1 MRITP
6 ILIIALPVLLSTVN
20 ARQQD
25 SAHVRPVPL
34 VQGGIYDKP
43 FITRLGGKT
52 VIGGYMDV
60 TGMFARHAGVN
71 EGWSFEARRF
81 NLFTYSVLAD
91 GIVVTSE
98 IEIEHG
104 GEEIKLEYGLVDIEF
119 NEALNLRGGVIL
131 SPLGK
136 TNLAHD
142 SPRLDLAER
151 PLVAT
156 EIIPS
161 TLSEVGAGFFGALY
175 PADGA
180 KITYELYAVNGFTQD
195 IIEDAPETRISAG
208 KNRLFGGDNNGEPAI
223 VGRVAASPSF
233 GTELGAS
240 FHTGAYNVFETDGLP
255 VDDRRS
261 LTILAADIEHDMT
274 WIRVQGEIVWVRID
288 IPPQLRGIFA
298 GDQNGFF
305 VEAHVPFGYSLFER
319 WPRSHFTGSVRYE
332 RIDFDSDLAGNDH
345 HRFTAGINLRFIQDV
360 VLKLN
365 YEHNWERDRE
375 NNLER
380 GVRIL
385 LSLAAYF

>member
-6 ILIIALPVLLSTVN
+6 ILIVAFLVLLSSVN

-25 SAHVRPVPL
+25 SAHVRPAPL

-52 VIGGYMDV
+52 VVGGYMDV
-60 TGMFARHAGVN
+60 AGMFTRHMGIN

-136 TNLAHD
+136 TNLVHD
-142 SPRLDLAER
+142 SPRLELAER
-151 PLVAT
+151 PLMAT

-161 TLSEVGAGFFGALY
+161 TLSEAGAGFFGALY
-175 PADGA
+175 PAERT
-180 KITYELYAVNGFTQD
+180 KITYEVYVVNGFTQD
-195 IIEDAPETRISAG
+195 IIEDSPETRISAG
-208 KNRLFGGDNNGEPAI
+208 KNRLFGGDNNGEPAF
-223 VGRVAASPSF
+223 VGRVAVSPSF
-233 GTELGAS
+233 GTEFGAS
-240 FHTGAYNVFETDGLP
+240 FHTGAYNVFKADGLS
-255 VDDRRS
+255 VDARRS
-261 LTILAADIEHDMT
+261 LTILAADAGFDMD
-274 WIRVQGEIVWVRID
+274 WIRLQGEIVWASVD
-288 IPPQLRGIFA
+288 IPPPLRGIFA

-305 VEAHVPFGYSLFER
+305 VEAHIPFGYSLSQR
-319 WPRSHFTGSVRYE
+319 WPRSHFTGSVRYD
-332 RIDFDSDLAGNDH
+332 RVDFDADLAGNDH
-345 HRFTAGINLRFIQDV
+345 HRLTVGINLRFIQDV
-360 VLKLN
+360 VLKMN

-385 LSLAAYF
+385 MSLAAYF

>member
-1 MRITP
+1 MQIKS
-6 ILIIALPVLLSTVN
+6 ILIIAFLIFFASVN
-20 ARQQD
+20 AHAQD
-25 SAHVRPVPL
+25 SAHVRPLPL

-60 TGMFARHAGVN
+60 TGMFTRHAGIN
-71 EGWSFEARRF
+71 DGWSFEARRF

-119 NEALNLRGGVIL
+119 NEAVNLRGGVIL

-136 TNLAHD
+136 TNLVHD
-142 SPRLDLAER
+142 SPRLELAER
-151 PLVAT
+151 PLMAT

-161 TLSEVGAGFFGALY
+161 TLSEVGAGFFGAFY
-175 PADGA
+175 PAQRS
-180 KITYELYAVNGFTQD
+180 KITYEVYAVNGFTHD
-195 IIEDAPETRISAG
+195 IIEDSPETRIPSG
-208 KNRLFGGDNNGEPAI
+208 KNRLFGGDNNGSPAF
-223 VGRVAASPSF
+223 VGRVAVSPSF
-233 GTELGAS
+233 GTEFGGS
-240 FHTGAYNVFETDGLP
+240 FHTGAYNVFEADGLP

-261 LTILAADIEHDMT
+261 VTILAADAEHDMD
-274 WIRVQGEIVWVRID
+274 WIRVQAEAVWAWID

-298 GDQNGFF
+298 WNQNGYF
-305 VEAHVPFGYSLFER
+305 VEAHVPFGYSAFER
-319 WPRSHFTGSVRYE
+319 WPRSRFTGSVRYE
-332 RIDFDSDLAGNDH
+332 KVDFDAELAGNDH
-345 HRFTAGINLRFIQDV
+345 RRLTVGINLRFIQDV
-360 VLKLN
+360 VLKMN

-385 LSLAAYF
+385 MSLAAYF

>member
-1 MRITP
+1 MRKTILLIT
-6 ILIIALPVLLSTVN
+6 LPLVLSTTN

-25 SAHVRPVPL
+25 TAYVRPAPL

-52 VIGGYMDV
+52 VVGGYMDV
-60 TGMFARHAGVN
+60 TGMFTRHAGIN

-119 NEALNLRGGVIL
+119 NEALTLRGGVIL

-136 TNLAHD
+136 TNLVHD
-142 SPRLDLAER
+142 SPRLELVER
-151 PLVAT
+151 PLMST

-175 PADGA
+175 PTDQW
-180 KITYELYAVNGFTQD
+180 KVTYEVYAVNGFNQD
-195 IIEDAPETRISAG
+195 LIEDSPETRISAG
-208 KNRLFGGDNNGEPAI
+208 KNRLFSGDNNGEPAV
-223 VGRVAASPSF
+223 VGRVAVSPLF
-233 GTELGAS
+233 GSEFGVS
-240 FHTGAYNVFETDGLP
+240 FHAGAYNVFDVDGLS
-255 VDDRRS
+255 VDDRRT
-261 LTILAADIEHDMT
+261 LTVLAADAEHEMKS
-274 WIRVQGEIVWVRID
+274 IRVQAEIVHASIE
-288 IPPQLRGIFA
+288 IPAQLRGIFA
-298 GDQNGFF
+298 ERQNGFS
-305 VEAHVPFGYSLFER
+305 VEAHVPFGSFLPER

-332 RIDFDSDLAGNDH
+332 RVDFDADLTGNDH
-345 HRFTAGINLRFIQDV
+345 HRLTVGVNLRFIQDV
-360 VLKLN
+360 VLKMN

-375 NNLER
+375 GNLER
-380 GVRIL
+380 GVRML
-385 LSLAAYF
+385 ASLAAYF